1 MSDASQPAVAGC
13 SKQVRDVT
21 ASIASNGSQNA
32 SSCSQRHMLQDFVA
46 LARASLRRLSQG
58 LPLATT
64 VAACILRAHPPPNLP
79 SPPLHHHHLLSG
91 AGAAVFDEAASARC
105 LSLAELA
112 FEGA

>member
-1 MSDASQPAVAGC
+1 MSDAPQPAVAGC

-32 SSCSQRHMLQDFVA
+32 SSRSQRHMLQDFVA

-58 LPLATT
+58 LPLTTT
-64 VAACILRAHPPPNLP
+64 VAACILCAHPPPNLP
-79 SPPLHHHHLLSG
+79 SPPLHHHLLSG